1 MLFHLLRSRRTAIAE
16 SGHTRPNRRA
26 PRFCVQITKLVT
38 LGAHQPHDRDQDTAR
53 QPIDTAGVGRE
64 LRLHEDVS
72 SGSLPRLEVA
82 EKYSSKLLIDHGP
95 SGVKRDSHPASKDFS

>member
-38 LGAHQPHDRDQDTAR
+38 LSAAPTSPMTEIRTR
-53 QPIDTAGVGRE
+53 P
-64 LRLHEDVS
+64 
-72 SGSLPRLEVA
+72 GSLLIQPEWAGNCACTKMSAAVPFQGWRSPRSTRV
-82 EKYSSKLLIDHGP
+82 S
-95 SGVKRDSHPASKDFS
+95 F